1 MNIDIWYRW
10 CIEEVKDLYLPESKS
25 YSNIIDF
32 EFADNLTDFD
42 SEELA
47 DAMMQSSTEHGYKR
61 LVLYRYVRNEY
72 GGGVPT
78 TVAYVIGG
86 WKLPEKFLDG
96 MPVPSECANSL
107 FRAWETVKN
116 NGVMQ

>member
-10 CIEEVKDLYLPESKS
+10 CIEDVKELYIGKPQND
-25 YSNIIDF
+25 YNIIDL

-61 LVLYRYVRNEY
+61 LVLYRYVQNEY
-72 GGGVPT
+72 GGGVPPT
-78 TVAYVIGG
+78 KAHAIGG
-86 WKLPEKFLDG
+86 WRLPEKFLDG
-96 MPVPSECANSL
+96 MPVPSECANEL
-107 FRAWETVKN
+107 FWAWETVKN
-116 NGVMQ
+116 EGVMR